1 MGNKPAHVVNAEIN
15 QIRRLLEVEP
25 FLTGREIQQR
35 LNIPERRYHRYLNKM
50 NEQDK
55 EAWQYVIME
64 SLETRALKIKHTY
77 EWGYQKIKEIAEDPT
92 TDDRVKIDAIAAMAQ
107 IQVSLFHLRKKGPML
122 GIQPVVLSNE
132 ESRPPVL
139 IR

>member
-15 QIRRLLEVEP
+15 EIRRLIDTQP

-55 EAWQYVIME
+55 EAWQDVIKE
-64 SLETRALKIKHTY
+64 SLETRALKIKQTY
-77 EWGYQKIKEIAEDPT
+77 EWGFQKIKEIAEDPT

-107 IQVSLFHLRKKGPML
+107 IQVSLFHLRKRGPL
-122 GIQPVVLSNE
+122 IGLQPPISNE
-132 ESRPPVL
+132 EPRHPIL